1 MDIVQENR
9 ELISP
14 KTSDRVSGTQALLQ
28 PSRYGDEKFIPNQVS
43 EAVVDDLEAI
53 DVQEENCVEIISR
66 AFCASDCKLQ
76 TVAEQGP
83 VGETSTHHETHRG
96 AAVLRSACDR
106 RYPSGTRPCDRPYR
120 PHPEWQSLDSAP
132 NGRSR
137 PCATSD
143 VHLQSGGYALQDVQR
158 SPPLHH
164 GCPQD
169 ALGETILWDYFR
181 PR

>member
-1 MDIVQENR
+1 MFRTPPISTLFPYTTLFDLLVLAQGERHGQVLLDPLGQACCVVDVMDIVQENR

-83 VGETSTHHETHRG
+83 VGETCQLIMKHIVEQLFFDQLAIGDIR
-96 AAVLRSACDR
+96 
-106 RYPSGTRPCDRPYR
+106 
-120 PHPEWQSLDSAP
+120 
-132 NGRSR
+132 
-137 PCATSD
+137 
-143 VHLQSGGYALQDVQR
+143 
-158 SPPLHH
+158 
-164 GCPQD
+164 
-169 ALGETILWDYFR
+169 LG
-181 PR
+181 P